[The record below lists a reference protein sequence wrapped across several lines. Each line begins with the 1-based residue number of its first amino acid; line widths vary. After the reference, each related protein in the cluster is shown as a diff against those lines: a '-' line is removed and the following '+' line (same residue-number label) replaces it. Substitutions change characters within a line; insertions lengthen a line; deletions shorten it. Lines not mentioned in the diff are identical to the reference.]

1 MDKINF
7 TLISFIFLVSCS
19 VTISKSK
26 NETNISKIEK
36 FRNISKSMLDSILLS
51 NQVESLDS
59 IKFLNLISNNKCR
72 ILTHSFSL
80 NCGFS
85 KDVLNQIK
93 SLDKENDSICP
104 FFIITSYKNLDFEII
119 STIMSNYNVKFYYQ
133 YTDQFNYFKYLK
145 RTYKIE
151 KPKLLYI
158 IKNGLVI
165 KNINNVKDI

>member
-1 MDKINF
+1 MFKF
-7 TLISFIFLVSCS
+7 ALIFFIFLVSCS

-26 NETNISKIEK
+26 NEANVSKIEK
-36 FRNISKSMLDSILLS
+36 FRNISKSMLDSMLLS
-51 NQVESLDS
+51 NQVEPLDS
-59 IKFLNLISNNKCR
+59 IKFLNLLSNSKNR

-104 FFIITSYKNLDFEII
+104 VFIITSNKNLDFEVI
-119 STIMSNYNVKFYYQ
+119 TKIMSNYNVKFYYQ

-145 RTYKIE
+145 RIYRID